1 MPFANLLMWVYPLA
15 TRARLFDAGTLG
27 TEYSELYDLTRYLR
41 QTYSGTGK
49 AFFLGNWGWII
60 TSRAAERKSRRPSC

>member
-1 MPFANLLMWVYPLA
+1 LP
-15 TRARLFDAGTLG
+15 LFDPATLG

-49 AFFLGNWGWII
+49 AFFLGNW
-60 TSRAAERKSRRPSC
+60 EM